1 MKKLLRMICLT
12 LALCML
18 AGCGA
23 GGAQPTPSGAFRQT
37 GEAVEPATAQELAAC
52 QLAAA
57 DYPDY
62 PQRPGMEEPQWLNPT
77 ACSGPTVAVPSRSGT
92 RPKWRCAS

>member
-1 MKKLLRMICLT
+1 MAPEKEEQRMKKLLRMICLT

-37 GEAVEPATAQELAAC
+37 GETGEPASWRRQTIPPIPSGPAW
-52 QLAAA
+52 
-57 DYPDY
+57 
-62 PQRPGMEEPQWLNPT
+62 RTTPT
-77 ACSGPTVAVPSRSGT
+77 AKGAWTWTHMT
-92 RPKWRCAS
+92 RP

>member
-1 MKKLLRMICLT
+1 MAPEKEEQRMKKLLRMICLT

-37 GEAVEPATAQELAAC
+37 GETVEPATAQELAAWKEWKRE
-52 QLAAA
+52 Q
-57 DYPDY
+57 P
-62 PQRPGMEEPQWLNPT
+62 
-77 ACSGPTVAVPSRSGT
+77 AVG
-92 RPKWRCAS
+92 

>member
-62 PQRPGMEEPQWLNPT
+62 PHAARHGGLHRQPREHGH
-77 ACSGPTVAVPSRSGT
+77 GRI
-92 RPKWRCAS
+92 

>member
-37 GEAVEPATAQELAAC
+37 GEAVEPATAQELAA
-52 QLAAA
+52 
-57 DYPDY
+57 
-62 PQRPGMEEPQWLNPT
+62 
-77 ACSGPTVAVPSRSGT
+77 
-92 RPKWRCAS
+92 